1 MEEFLIFAP
10 RAWQLKGQI
19 FVAAEEQQGRL
30 EFVERAQV
38 ADIFYWNE
46 FLGRLPDYV
55 LQTRST
61 SRRGLLR
68 CSPDVGNAAL

>member
-1 MEEFLIFAP
+1 LEEFLIFAP

-38 ADIFYWNE
+38 ADIFY
-46 FLGRLPDYV
+46 
-55 LQTRST
+55 
-61 SRRGLLR
+61 
-68 CSPDVGNAAL
+68 